1 LYRRLSIYFIGNP
14 CGPNFVETKGLELVS
29 SLIEVVMIGAFP
41 DAVLQLQACKLRIKP
56 DKSSYLLCK
65 YVFSGTQISKIESLG
80 PKCNLGGI
88 RPDPRAPSSSAATMS
103 EVSGAAGVA
112 GISGASGSGPT
123 VPETAGAG
131 TGVGTGTGTGTGT
144 GNAALDAL
152 AAAAAGLEASAHTT
166 ASTSSVVTATT
177 SAASST
183 SSTNNNANSNSNS
196 STSNSGTTTGS
207 SSSSNRKR
215 YKADDLSAI
224 NNAGPIKG
232 PFASTYFL
240 PTAVKMT
247 TVGTLIIHIDEQNR
261 IFKFEF
267 IQKLTR
273 VG

>member
-131 TGVGTGTGTGTGT
+131 TGTGVGTGT

-177 SAASST
+177 SAASS
-183 SSTNNNANSNSNS
+183 SSGNNNNNSNSNSNS
-196 STSNSGTTTGS
+196 STSNSGTTTG
-207 SSSSNRKR
+207 SSNRKR